1 MKMDFKTVPFPH
13 QLEAFNRF
21 KDHHYFALL
30 ADMGTGKSKI
40 AIDICAYK
48 NLLDQTDRVLIIAP
62 NSVHPQ
68 WLDEQFPVHC
78 PIPWRGFSYSSNKTL
93 TFLRSMDRFFRETK
107 ESTRLSV
114 FTLNFEAF
122 VRPTGLELA
131 RRFIN
136 TSRKNPVII
145 VDEASRIKNP
155 SAKTVKNIKKL
166 RDFYPQSVR
175 IIITG
180 TPAAKSPVDMWSIY
194 DFLKRY
200 YMGCSYLAFQHE
212 HAIMVKQLLKIKDR
226 TITVDKLL
234 DPDTFKKVQLLIK
247 NNDMGNGIEYETV
260 QLILRRF
267 GMSEKDF
274 WFMASSTEFT
284 RFKNIKKLQEK
295 IAPITFSVSKKEC
308 LDLPDKIYKQVDLK
322 LNVEQKNL
330 IQNLAKYS
338 VAMYNGQELTIEVKA
353 LLGMRVLQICG
364 GFFSHHTD
372 IEGKF
377 EAEPIKG
384 KNAKLEF
391 IKEDLQEIGEQQFM
405 VWAVFS
411 PELQLLYNTLNK
423 DYAVG
428 ILDGSVDKKDRQ
440 DVVKAFKA
448 GELQGLISHPE
459 VGGYGLNLQGAGV
472 QYWYSRN
479 YRTEARLQAEDRSH
493 RIGTTVSPIY
503 KDLVYNV
510 NFEQRVLQ
518 SLKEGLDLN
527 MQFLSKDIN
536 ELFEITK

>member
-1 MKMDFKTVPFPH
+1 
-13 QLEAFNRF
+13 
-21 KDHHYFALL
+21 
-30 ADMGTGKSKI
+30 
-40 AIDICAYK
+40 
-48 NLLDQTDRVLIIAP
+48 
-62 NSVHPQ
+62 
-68 WLDEQFPVHC
+68 
-78 PIPWRGFSYSSNKTL
+78 
-93 TFLRSMDRFFRETK
+93 
-107 ESTRLSV
+107 
-114 FTLNFEAF
+114 
-122 VRPTGLELA
+122 
-131 RRFIN
+131 
-136 TSRKNPVII
+136 
-145 VDEASRIKNP
+145 
-155 SAKTVKNIKKL
+155 
-166 RDFYPQSVR
+166 
-175 IIITG
+175 
-180 TPAAKSPVDMWSIY
+180 
-194 DFLKRY
+194 
-200 YMGCSYLAFQHE
+200 
-212 HAIMVKQLLKIKDR
+212 
-226 TITVDKLL
+226 
-234 DPDTFKKVQLLIK
+234 
-247 NNDMGNGIEYETV
+247 
-260 QLILRRF
+260 
-267 GMSEKDF
+267 
-274 WFMASSTEFT
+274 
-284 RFKNIKKLQEK
+284 
-295 IAPITFSVSKKEC
+295 
-308 LDLPDKIYKQVDLK
+308 
-322 LNVEQKNL
+322 
-330 IQNLAKYS
+330 
-338 VAMYNGQELTIEVKA
+338 
-353 LLGMRVLQICG
+353 VLQICG